1 MHDQGHSIDHS
12 FGEWGGHILIF
23 FKKNSLKILG
33 KHGSLG
39 GPHGPHGP
47 HVVRPLVHD
56 RRLQM
61 NPFVWA
67 GARIVRDEFFFSIS
81 YTIWATKCKKKT
93 FKVLLPILANRKT
106 NQVLY
111 KNSARYFWGLNYWE
125 NNYLESFPLSP
136 LYKDKW

>member
-1 MHDQGHSIDHS
+1 
-12 FGEWGGHILIF
+12 
-23 FKKNSLKILG
+23 
-33 KHGSLG
+33 
-39 GPHGPHGP
+39 
-47 HVVRPLVHD
+47 
-56 RRLQM
+56 M

-67 GARIVRDEFFFSIS
+67 GARIVRDEFFSQL
-81 YTIWATKCKKKT
+81 ATQFEQQNVKKKT